1 MTLASVSS
9 MGQSGLMAGTPH
21 SGAAGVEV
29 TVTGVEVTEVGE
41 ASEPGDVIFYNR
53 YVCVSADP
61 W

>member
-41 ASEPGDVIFYNR
+41 ESEPGVLIFYR
-53 YVCVSADP
+53 
-61 W
+61 

>member
-29 TVTGVEVTEVGE
+29 TVTGVEVTGVGE
-41 ASEPGDVIFYNR
+41 AEPGDLIFS
-53 YVCVSADP
+53 VPV
-61 W
+61 

>member
-29 TVTGVEVTEVGE
+29 TGLEVTGVEEE
-41 ASEPGDVIFYNR
+41 SEPGV
-53 YVCVSADP
+53 
-61 W
+61 

>member
-29 TVTGVEVTEVGE
+29 TGLVEVTEVGE
-41 ASEPGDVIFYNR
+41 ESEPGV
-53 YVCVSADP
+53 
-61 W
+61 